1 MTTTL
6 TFGLSRISQIAI
18 PVKDVPRAVA
28 FYRDV
33 LGMKFLFDAPP
44 QLAFFECGGIRLMLS
59 RPEKPEFD
67 HPASVI
73 YYKVPDIRAAHDTL
87 VNRGVRFEGE
97 PHLIARMPD
106 HDLWM
111 AFFWDVEG
119 NMLALMSEVGRDGTE
134 SRK

>member
-1 MTTTL
+1 MTATL

-119 NMLALMSEVGRDGTE
+119 NMLALMSEVR
-134 SRK
+134 R